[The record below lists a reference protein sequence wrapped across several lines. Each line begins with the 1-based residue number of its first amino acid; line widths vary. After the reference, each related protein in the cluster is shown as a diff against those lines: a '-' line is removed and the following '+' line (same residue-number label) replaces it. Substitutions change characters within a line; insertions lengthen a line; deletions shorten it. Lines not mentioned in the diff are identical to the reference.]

1 MNTSSNMKYLAT
13 LISVVGMCLMLGGC
27 FKQIKHEGDVQSGG
41 QGIGIDTATVK
52 KIDIGLAL
60 KDILTDPIKD
70 DEPAPADKQHTM
82 KYIMDRVNSFYK
94 QQDDQTSCSQNY
106 LKLRALTEQVCA
118 EKGDDITDL
127 LEGNHWTLSDEDDTP
142 GKDWRYKI
150 VDVDNVTKYQ
160 AEVLVRVE
168 DIYET
173 EMKLLLVYERGD
185 WYVYNFDIETQ
196 VGFDAGVQV
205 YEEYEVDYN
214 ERVIM
219 LEYIQEY
226 LDE

>member
-1 MNTSSNMKYLAT
+1 M
-13 LISVVGMCLMLGGC
+13 
-27 FKQIKHEGDVQSGG
+27 
-41 QGIGIDTATVK
+41 
-52 KIDIGLAL
+52 
-60 KDILTDPIKD
+60 
-70 DEPAPADKQHTM
+70 
-82 KYIMDRVNSFYK
+82 
-94 QQDDQTSCSQNY
+94 
-106 LKLRALTEQVCA
+106 
-118 EKGDDITDL
+118 
-127 LEGNHWTLSDEDDTP
+127 
-142 GKDWRYKI
+142 
-150 VDVDNVTKYQ
+150 
-160 AEVLVRVE
+160 LVRVE